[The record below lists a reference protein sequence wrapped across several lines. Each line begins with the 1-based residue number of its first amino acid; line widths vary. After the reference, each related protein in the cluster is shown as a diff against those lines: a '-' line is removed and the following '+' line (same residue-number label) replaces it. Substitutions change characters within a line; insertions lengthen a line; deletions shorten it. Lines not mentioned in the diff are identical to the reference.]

1 MKPIRRSAA
10 VVLALL
16 AAACAPARPALA
28 PVPVA
33 ASAVVRTHTPVAAAL
48 DSIFDDTLFANA
60 HWGVLVK
67 SMRTGE
73 TVYARNAGRMFVPAS
88 NMKIVTAAAALEAL
102 GPEYRYRTRVAA
114 AGAVSGGV
122 LRGDLVVLGSGDPS
136 ISEHMM
142 GDLRTVFRAWADSL
156 RAHGVT
162 RVTGSV
168 LGNDDVFDDVP
179 YGRGWAWDDMDAP
192 YSAEVGGLMMNEGF
206 VTVRAEPAGGS
217 TARVTVRPA
226 AQGWVDVS
234 GTVAVGAAD
243 SDATFRVVRA
253 DQGGGVTVSGS
264 IPADTAFVEESIA
277 IRNNTAFFAAALRQA
292 LVEAGIRVD
301 GGAYDA
307 DQRSGAAPTHTVLFT
322 HTSPP
327 MAEIL
332 AAFMKPSQNQI
343 GEVLLRTLGAE
354 LRGTGSA
361 RAGVAVVDSLARAWG
376 MPPRLLAQADGSGLS
391 RYNLVA
397 PAFLVALLERE
408 SRSPHAQVFTASLP
422 VAGRDGTL
430 ASRMRGTPAEGN
442 LRAKTGT
449 LSGVRALSGYVTTAA
464 GEPMVFSILSNHHTV
479 SSRDVD
485 RVAEAAIMRLIGTA
499 R

>member
-1 MKPIRRSAA
+1 MKPIRRTIP
-10 VVLALL
+10 VVLAVL
-16 AAACAPARPALA
+16 AAACASARPALA
-28 PVPVA
+28 PVPTA
-33 ASAVVRTHTPVAAAL
+33 GPTAVRTHTPIAAAL

-67 SMRTGE
+67 SLRTGE

-88 NMKIVTAAAALEAL
+88 NMKIVTAAAAVEAL
-102 GPEYRYRTRVAA
+102 GPEYRYRTRVGA
-114 AGAVSGGV
+114 AGPVRNGV
-122 LRGDLVVLGSGDPS
+122 LNGDLVVAGGGDPS
-136 ISEHMM
+136 ISQRMA
-142 GDLRTVFRAWADSL
+142 GDVSTVFRAWADSL
-156 RAHGVT
+156 RARGVQ
-162 RVTGSV
+162 RITGGV
-168 LGNDDVFDDVP
+168 VGVDDVFDDVP

-192 YSAEVGGLMMNEGF
+192 YSAEVGGLQLNEGF
-206 VTVRAEPAGGS
+206 VTVRAEPGPGG

-226 AQGWVDVS
+226 AAGWVDVS
-234 GTVAVGAAD
+234 GTVSVGAAG
-243 SDATFRVVRA
+243 SETRLRVERA
-253 DQGGGVTVSGS
+253 ETSGGLTVSGS
-264 IPADTAFVEESIA
+264 IAADTAFVEETVA

-301 GGAYDA
+301 GGAWDA
-307 DQRSGAAPTHTVLFT
+307 DQRQGVAPSPAVLFT

-327 MAEIL
+327 MSEIL

-343 GEVLLRTLGAE
+343 GEILLKTLGAE
-354 LRGTGSA
+354 LRGMGSA
-361 RAGVAVVDSLARAWG
+361 GAGIAVVDSLARAWG
-376 MPPRLLAQADGSGLS
+376 MPPRQLQQADGSGLS

-408 SRSPHAQVFTASLP
+408 SRSPNAQVFTASLP
-422 VAGRDGTL
+422 IAGRDGTL

-449 LSGVRALSGYVTTAA
+449 LSGVRALSGYFTTAA
-464 GEPMVFSILSNHHTV
+464 GEPLVFSILMNHHTL

-485 RVAEAAIMRLIGTA
+485 RVAEAAIMRLIGSA

>member
-1 MKPIRRSAA
+1 MKPIRRSIPAILA
-10 VVLALL
+10 VL
-16 AAACAPARPALA
+16 AAACAPAQPALA
-28 PVPVA
+28 PVPA
-33 ASAVVRTHTPVAAAL
+33 PGSTAVRTHTPIAAAL

-67 SMRTGE
+67 SLRTGE

-114 AGAVSGGV
+114 AGPVSGGV

-136 ISEHMM
+136 ISEQMM
-142 GDLRTVFRAWADSL
+142 GDVRTVFRAWADSL

-192 YSAEVGGLMMNEGF
+192 YSAEIGGLMMNEGF
-206 VTVRAEPAGGS
+206 ATVRAEPAGGQ

-226 AQGWVDVS
+226 AQGWVDVT
-234 GTVAVGAAD
+234 GTVAVGAPD
-243 SDATFRVVRA
+243 SEATFRVVRA
-253 DQGGGVTVSGS
+253 DQGGGLTVSGS

-307 DQRSGAAPTHTVLFT
+307 DERPAVPTQTVLFT

-327 MAEIL
+327 MTEIL
-332 AAFMKPSQNQI
+332 SAFMKPSQNQI
-343 GEVLLRTLGAE
+343 GEVLLKTLGAE

-408 SRSPHAQVFTASLP
+408 SRSPHAQVFTAALP

-449 LSGVRALSGYVTTAA
+449 LSGVRSLSGYFTTAA
-464 GEPMVFSILSNHHTV
+464 GEPMVFSILMNHHTL

-485 RVAEAAIMRLIGTA
+485 RVAEAAIMRLIGSA
-499 R
+499 P